1 MLLFMAFYALVGK
14 HDVTFETVF
23 YSFSVSFYYFS
34 IKGYFSPIKPT
45 EGGILP
51 EGVPKE
57 KRGPF

>member
-1 MLLFMAFYALVGK
+1 MAFYALVGK